1 MTLALSGQIVEPG
14 IAIGQAHNIQRNEI
28 EIGEYR
34 VQPEAV
40 NAEIDRL
47 LAAAQTAAEHLEELA
62 KRLRKAAGTSGEEII
77 RTHLAMLR
85 DSSIVQASAR
95 HIEEQLCNA
104 EWALQLQLET
114 LVAEFRTIDDDY
126 IRSRED
132 DIVQVI
138 RMVQQSLSS
147 GQPDKPLSEV
157 PDRLGQTLVV
167 ARELTPNELAVLH
180 DRGVAGVITEH
191 GSPYSHTAILAR
203 GMGIPAVMGVRRA
216 QSLITEGE
224 QLVLDGAYGIVFAGP
239 EESIL
244 RHYLQKQSESDRY
257 RKALETSRGQ
267 ASCSL
272 DGVAIS
278 LHTNAERPDDI
289 RRALEDGAEGVGL
302 FRSEYLF
309 MQGAPPDEE
318 AQFAFYLEA
327 LDSLNGAPL
336 TIRTLDIGADKNA
349 SMLSF
354 ASLRNSPNPAL
365 GLRAVR
371 LCLRE
376 MDLFKVQLRA
386 ILRTSGHGPVNC
398 MIPMLTTDREVKA
411 VRSLLEETRHEL
423 KQEGVAVDDRM
434 RLGGMIEVPAA
445 ALALEDVG
453 RHLDFISVGTN
464 DLIQYALAADRI
476 DEHVAHLYDPQH
488 PGVIFLLRHIFDTA
502 ARLDLPVAVC
512 GEMAGDRR
520 FTRLLLALGLRDFS
534 MQPRSLLEV
543 KKVIME
549 TDIGAAR
556 VALDQWLSG
565 EARKKGVQL
574 AQHLDQTQLRK
585 HTSKSEL

>member
-34 VQPEAV
+34 VKAEAV
-40 NAEIDRL
+40 AAEIERL
-47 LAAAQTAAEHLEELA
+47 HAAAQETAENLEELA
-62 KRLRKAAGTSGEEII
+62 KRLRKAAGASGEEII
-77 RTHLAMLR
+77 RTHLVMLR

-104 EWALQLQLET
+104 EWALQLQLEA

-126 IRSRED
+126 IRSREED
-132 DIVQVI
+132 VVQVI
-138 RMVQQSLSS
+138 RMVQQALSS
-147 GQPDKPLSEV
+147 GQSEKPLSDV

-203 GMGIPAVMGVRRA
+203 GMGIPVVMGVRRA

-224 QLVLDGAYGIVFAGP
+224 QLVLDGAYGIVFADP

-257 RKALETSRGQ
+257 RKALQASRGKP
-267 ASCSL
+267 ACSL

-289 RRALEDGAEGVGL
+289 RRAVEDGAEGVGL

-309 MQGAPPDEE
+309 MQGEPPDEE
-318 AQFAFYLEA
+318 AQFASYMEA
-327 LDSLNGAPL
+327 LDSLDGSPL
-336 TIRTLDIGADKNA
+336 TIRTLDIGADKSA

-354 ASLRNSPNPAL
+354 TGLRSSANPAL

-386 ILRTSGHGPVNC
+386 ILRTSAHGRVSC
-398 MIPMLTTDREVKA
+398 MIPMLTTGREVTA
-411 VRSLLEETRHEL
+411 VRSLLDETRHEL
-423 KQEGVAVDDRM
+423 EKEGIAVNAKM
-434 RLGGMIEVPAA
+434 PLGGMIEVPAA

-464 DLIQYALAADRI
+464 DLIQ
-476 DEHVAHLYDPQH
+476 
-488 PGVIFLLRHIFDTA
+488 
-502 ARLDLPVAVC
+502 
-512 GEMAGDRR
+512 
-520 FTRLLLALGLRDFS
+520 
-534 MQPRSLLEV
+534 
-543 KKVIME
+543 
-549 TDIGAAR
+549 
-556 VALDQWLSG
+556 
-565 EARKKGVQL
+565 
-574 AQHLDQTQLRK
+574 
-585 HTSKSEL
+585 

>member
-28 EIGEYR
+28 EIVEYR
-34 VQPEAV
+34 VKPAAV
-40 NAEIDRL
+40 AQEVERL
-47 LAAAQTAAEHLEELA
+47 LAASEEAAEHLEDLA

-126 IRSRED
+126 IRGRED
-132 DIVQVI
+132 DVVQVI

-147 GQPDKPLSEV
+147 GPTERPLSEV

-224 QLVLDGAYGIVFAGP
+224 QLVLDGAYGIVFADP
-239 EESIL
+239 EEALL

-257 RKALETSRGQ
+257 RKALETTRGMP
-267 ASCSL
+267 ARSL

-278 LHTNAERPDDI
+278 MQTNAEKPDDI

-309 MQGAPPDEE
+309 MQGEPPDEE
-318 AQFAFYLEA
+318 AQFASYLEA
-327 LDSLNGAPL
+327 LDSLDGAPL

-354 ASLRNSPNPAL
+354 ASLRQSPNPAL

-376 MDLFKVQLRA
+376 VDLFKIQLRA
-386 ILRTSGHGPVNC
+386 ILRTSGHGRVSC
-398 MIPMLTTDREVKA
+398 MIPMLTTDKEVKA
-411 VRSLLEETRHEL
+411 VRALLDETRHEL
-423 KQEGVAVDDRM
+423 EQEGVAIDGKM
-434 RLGGMIEVPAA
+434 LLGGMIEVPAA
-445 ALALEDVG
+445 ALALEQIG

-464 DLIQYALAADRI
+464 DLIQYTLAADRI

-488 PGVIFLLRHIFDTA
+488 PGVIFLLKHIFSTA
-502 ARLDLPVAVC
+502 HRLDLPVAVC

-520 FTRLLLALGLRDFS
+520 YTRLLLALGLREFS

-543 KKVIME
+543 KKIIME
-549 TDIGAAR
+549 TDIS
-556 VALDQWLSG
+556 VAGKALEQWLAG
-565 EARKKGVQL
+565 DVRKKGLQL
-574 AQHLDQTQLRK
+574 AQYLDQTQLA
-585 HTSKSEL
+585 H